1 MSGAETNPPR
11 MSAFERATAFL
22 RPYAL
27 VLAAQSLLVFAAYI
41 LRHKFGVSTG
51 AGYTAL
57 NLVYLGVLVGAA
69 WLGYGPGLLAWTLS
83 LTVVPK
89 ILGTRPGGRHLDPVV
104 LGLVLLVSLL
114 ISWIGRNRRQREK
127 ELIRAAADLELRVQA
142 RTEEALRAGEA
153 AREAE
158 EQLRFLLDT
167 AGIGYW
173 DYDVAADTT
182 KRSLRHDQIF
192 GYTEPLAEM
201 NRASFLRHVHPA
213 DRPAIEAEVMK
224 TVTRNTPSLEFRIVW
239 PDGSVHWVWLQ
250 GRATHVDGGGN
261 AEHISGIIVDITE
274 RKRAEEELRE
284 QAQLLNLAHD
294 AILSLDWNGT
304 IRFWSRGA
312 EEMYGWTPAEALG
325 QVSHKL
331 LKTVFPESLHEI
343 EKKADARGYWEGELV
358 HTRKNG
364 SQLRVASRWAVRR
377 DAAGR
382 PLGFL
387 EINTDVT
394 ERRRIEEQLR
404 HTQKLESLGVLAGG
418 VAHDFNNLLTG
429 ILGNA
434 SLALEGTKPHSS
446 DRLLMEE
453 VMKAAERAADLTR
466 QLLAYAGKG
475 RFVMRTVNL
484 SEMVREISGLV
495 QTSIP
500 KTVQVRLQLADPLP
514 GIDADP
520 GQLQQIVMN
529 LVINGAEAIGPEGGT
544 VLVRTAEQ
552 DVDEQYLGTMS
563 LAPGS
568 LKPGKHV
575 CLEVHD
581 TGSGMDAETIGKIFD
596 PFFTTKFAGR
606 GLGLSAV
613 LGIVNAHKGAL
624 KVYSVPGEGTTFKV
638 LFPASLVP
646 LVVPQSEAFSDL
658 AGSGTVLVVDDE
670 DVVRQT
676 AKHTLERY
684 GYRVLTAEDGS
695 KAVDLYQQQPS
706 EIALVLLDL
715 TMPVMSGQEALRR
728 MQSIHPQVRVLLS
741 SGYNEVEAVQRFAG
755 KGLAGFI
762 QKPYTAAALA
772 EKVKEVIERENS
784 GVRRQKSK

>member
-1 MSGAETNPPR
+1 MAGAETISPR
-11 MSAFERATAFL
+11 VSAFRRVAAFV

-27 VLAAQSLLVFAAYI
+27 TLAAQSLLVFLAYI

-69 WLGYGPGLLAWTLS
+69 WLGYGPGLLAWFLS
-83 LTVVPK
+83 FTVVPK
-89 ILGTRPGGRHLDPVV
+89 ILGTRTAGRPLDPLV

-114 ISWIGRNRRQREK
+114 ISWIGRNKRRRER
-127 ELIRAAADLELRVQA
+127 ELVQAAADLEVRVQQ
-142 RTEEALRAGEA
+142 RTEEALRAAGA
-153 AREAE
+153 VREAE
-158 EQLRFLLDT
+158 ERLHFLLDT
-167 AGIGYW
+167 AGVGYW
-173 DYDVAADTT
+173 DYDIAADTT
-182 KRSLRHDQIF
+182 SRSLRHDQIF
-192 GYTEPLAEM
+192 GYHEPLPQM
-201 NRASFLRHVHPA
+201 NQATFLEHVHPA
-213 DRPAIEAEVMK
+213 DRPAVEAQVKK
-224 TVTRNTPSLEFRIVW
+224 TPAGNTPSLEFRIVW
-239 PDGSVHWVWLQ
+239 PDQSVQWVWLQ
-250 GRATHVDGGGN
+250 GRATHPDSAGHPGHV
-261 AEHISGIIVDITE
+261 SGIIVDITD
-274 RKRAEEELRE
+274 RKRTEESLRE

-312 EEMYGWTPAEALG
+312 EEMYGWTSTEALG
-325 QVSHKL
+325 QVSHDL
-331 LKTVFPESLHEI
+331 LKTVFPETLQEI
-343 EKKADARGYWEGELV
+343 AKKADARGHWEGELL
-358 HTRKNG
+358 HTRKDG

-377 DAAGR
+377 DPSGR

-387 EINTDVT
+387 EINTDIT
-394 ERRRIEEQLR
+394 EKRRIEEQLR

-434 SLALEGTKPHSS
+434 SLALENTRPHSS
-446 DRLLMEE
+446 DRLLLEE

-520 GQLQQIVMN
+520 GQLQQVIMN

-544 VLVRTAEQ
+544 VLVRTTAQ

-563 LAPGS
+563 IAPGT
-568 LKPGKHV
+568 LNPGRHV

-581 TGSGMDAETIGKIFD
+581 TGSGMDAETIAKIFD

-638 LFPASLVP
+638 LFPASLAP
-646 LVVPQSEAFSDL
+646 LALPQSEAVSDL
-658 AGSGTVLVVDDE
+658 SGTGTVLVVDDE

-676 AKHTLERY
+676 ARHTLERY
-684 GYRVLTAEDGS
+684 GYRVLTAIDGAQ
-695 KAVDLYQQQPS
+695 AVDLYQRQPYG
-706 EIALVLLDL
+706 IALVLLDL
-715 TMPVMSGQEALRR
+715 TMPVMSGEEALRR
-728 MQSIHPQVRVLLS
+728 MQSINPQVRVLLS

-762 QKPYTAAALA
+762 QKPYTASALA
-772 EKVKEVIERENS
+772 EKVKEVITTEES
-784 GVRRQKSK
+784 GVGRQKSE